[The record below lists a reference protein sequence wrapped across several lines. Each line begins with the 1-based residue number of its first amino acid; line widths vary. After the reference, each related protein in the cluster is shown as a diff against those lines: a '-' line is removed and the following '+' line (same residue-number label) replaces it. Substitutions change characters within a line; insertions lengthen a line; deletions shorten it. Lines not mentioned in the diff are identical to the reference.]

1 MILIINH
8 ITSLGFNHFISHKR
22 LTSQEPRS
30 NIPAICLN
38 KKAKRGLSGLDPPAA
53 WGHSEARTGFFEV
66 EAENI
71 FK

>member
-22 LTSQEPRS
+22 VTS
-30 NIPAICLN
+30 IPAICLN
-38 KKAKRGLSGLDPPAA
+38 KKAKRGLGGLDPPAA
-53 WGHSEARTGFFEV
+53 WGHSEARTGFFEL